1 MRPDNYS
8 LRRYTFERQLVHIS
22 VQYGDDSTSI
32 VDTLLLCVCSYVC
45 VYFERN
51 NDNMQDLLKQI
62 LIRWGNVMA
71 ACLYSGCINSAH
83 DYLAIKQI
91 RVRFEMSCSHWHSN
105 KYIFRVTYI
114 DCCSAWLKKMWKKEK
129 EKTKRFQH

>member
-8 LRRYTFERQLVHIS
+8 LRRYTLYIGSVFRWWIYYYCRHIAPLS
-22 VQYGDDSTSI
+22 VC
-32 VDTLLLCVCSYVC
+32 LYVC

-62 LIRWGNVMA
+62 LIRWGNVTA
-71 ACLYSGCINSAH
+71 ACLYCINSAH
-83 DYLAIKQI
+83 DYLAIEEI
-91 RVRFEMSCSHWHSN
+91 RVRFEMNCSHLHSQ

-114 DCCSAWLKKMWKKEK
+114 ECSSAFGWKNG
-129 EKTKRFQH
+129 EKTKYILTLSSIQYCS